1 MASPGASMGLAWIG
15 GWTAPDM
22 PPGRERAGM
31 STHGPGAHREAGPAS
46 PGSSDRRMKAAVY
59 TSYGPP
65 HVIKITDVA
74 RPVPKEDEV
83 LIAVRAA
90 SVNPL
95 DGLTAGKP
103 YSLRIMTGLRRPKAT
118 RLGVDVAGVVAAA
131 GRNATQFKPGDQ
143 VFGLCLANPHAPGAA
158 AWAHSQ
164 GAFAEYACAP
174 ESVLAS
180 KPGNVTFEQA
190 AATPVAAIT
199 ALQGLRD
206 AGRVQPGQKTLI
218 NGAAGGVGTFAVQ
231 IAKRLGAE
239 VTGVC
244 SSRNVDMVRSIGA
257 DRVIDYTQEDF
268 TKSGQRYDVVF
279 DCIGN
284 HSLATCRR
292 VLNHQGVYI
301 GAGGPGSRWLLGLVA
316 RPIAILVLS
325 RFVSQDLAVFLAKPR
340 HEDLTYIRDLMAAG
354 RVTPVI
360 DRCYSLAQV
369 AEAMRYQQT
378 KHARGK
384 VVISLGN
391 TAASLTA

>member
-1 MASPGASMGLAWIG
+1 
-15 GWTAPDM
+15 
-22 PPGRERAGM
+22 
-31 STHGPGAHREAGPAS
+31 
-46 PGSSDRRMKAAVY
+46 MKAAVY

-65 HVIKITDVA
+65 DVVTITDVA

-131 GRNATQFKPGDQ
+131 GRTVTQFKPGDQ
-143 VFGLCLANPHAPGAA
+143 VFGLCLVNPHAPGAA
-158 AWAHSQ
+158 AWARSQ

-174 ESVLAS
+174 ESVLAG
-180 KPGNVTFEQA
+180 KPGNITFEQA
-190 AATPVAAIT
+190 AAAPVAAIT

-231 IAKRLGAE
+231 IAKCLGAE

-244 SSRNVDMVRSIGA
+244 SPRNADMVGSIGA

-268 TKSGQRYDVVF
+268 TQGGRRYDIVF

-284 HSLATCRR
+284 HSLSACRR
-292 VLNHQGVYI
+292 VLTRKGVYI
-301 GAGGPGSRWLLGLVA
+301 GAGGPGSRWLLGLLA
-316 RPIAILVLS
+316 RPVAILVLS

-340 HEDLTYIRDLMAAG
+340 QKDLLYIRDLMAAG
-354 RVTPVI
+354 RITPVI
-360 DRCYSLAQV
+360 DRCYGLAEV
-369 AEAMRYQQT
+369 SEAMRYQQA

-384 VVISLGN
+384 VVIGLGN